1 MGLKYNLQTF
11 NNQNLDKVSELT
23 FSNGELHLYSLRSVS
38 HDQNEDSYG
47 FLEIDREL
55 KFFFVA
61 DGMGGHQGGAK
72 ASELICKVID
82 EHISTLKKY
91 DDREFRNII
100 IDAIEKSNAE
110 INNLKIGAGS
120 TFSAIQITESGA
132 RFFNSGDSMGL
143 HLGSRGKLKHKVI
156 EHSPLGFAIEA
167 GVTTREQSNIADNI
181 ISNALG
187 FSPMWLELSEVIPFT
202 DGDLLSVFTD
212 GVLTTHKIDEI
223 SDVLIADLF
232 QTRLANLFTQM
243 TSDPNKFLGD
253 DTTIMLFKLGAQK
266 ENSTDPSKATSQ
278 A

>member
-1 MGLKYNLQTF
+1 MGLKYNFQTF
-11 NNQNLDKVSELT
+11 NNQNLEKLEELT
-23 FSNGELHLYSLRSVS
+23 FSNGDLHLYSLKSNT

-47 FLEIDREL
+47 YLAIDGEL

-72 ASELICKVID
+72 ASEIICKVIS
-82 EHISTLKKY
+82 EHIAALKKY
-91 DDREFRNII
+91 DDRDFRNTV
-100 IDAIEKSNAE
+100 IDAIETANAE

-120 TFSAIQITESGA
+120 TFSAIQITTTGA

-167 GVTTREQSNIADNI
+167 GITTREQSNIADNI

-232 QTRLANLFTQM
+232 QTRLSNLFNQM
-243 TSDPNKFLGD
+243 TTDPAKYLTD
-253 DTTIMLFKLGAQK
+253 DTTIMLFKLGPQK
-266 ENSTDPSKATSQ
+266 ESAPETKPDN
-278 A
+278 